1 MIFLEKSKVSGSG
14 STPLPPPCQPSDACK
29 EHYGLDT
36 KSKAGA
42 DGSSRKS
49 LKRKLSSDAEKGME
63 KKSRPD
69 KVDATTRMV
78 EPEREKS
85 FNFSATPQKV
95 RLQTN

>member
-1 MIFLEKSKVSGSG
+1 
-14 STPLPPPCQPSDACK
+14 
-29 EHYGLDT
+29 
-36 KSKAGA
+36 
-42 DGSSRKS
+42 
-49 LKRKLSSDAEKGME
+49 ME